1 MSGFEQEWITRL
13 QGISGEQG
21 YGNTRFIDGRS
32 MSLVKALEYIN
43 TTRANDRPKY
53 QELITI
59 MNAAGYQI
67 PKTQNEATVVRK
79 WDTFIRDLF
88 VSEDQDI
95 FSFVSKRRADS
106 SGDGTS
112 TASYPSLTDQ
122 ATAFFNIDTAFRD
135 YLGVSA
141 TNKERK
147 QYYKALSKLEASRPT
162 RQVTRRNGSQ
172 TVQTTTG
179 GVTQEEKEDLL
190 LQFVSRK
197 AAGTNLESITGALGT
212 SMQSIRSFANSM
224 GVVLSDS
231 DMRQL
236 AVSAASGTPLDNIN
250 QRISTI
256 AKAKFPGLTNYI
268 DQGLRVK
275 DIANQ
280 YIAEKAEML
289 ELNVNQIDLTDKDVY
304 GAVSGNQL
312 ESIGDFRR
320 RMRENPIFQYTGKAR
335 EEMSGFIEE
344 TLQRFGL
351 V

>member
-1 MSGFEQEWITRL
+1 MSGFQDYIDEIQSVS
-13 QGISGEQG
+13 SGQG
-21 YGNTRFIDGRS
+21 YGNTRYLDGRS
-32 MSLVKALEYIN
+32 MSLTQALQYVN
-43 TTRANDRPKY
+43 QVRASNPQKY
-53 QELITI
+53 QELISI
-59 MNAAGYQI
+59 MNAAGYTI
-67 PKTQNEATVVRK
+67 PKTQNPQTVVSR
-79 WDTFIRDLF
+79 WDTFVRDLF
-88 VSEDQDI
+88 VSEDQDV
-95 FSFVSKRRADS
+95 FSFVAKRRADS

-112 TASYPSLTDQ
+112 IAEYPSLTDK
-122 ATAFFNIDTAFRD
+122 ANAAFNLQTAFRD

-141 TNKERK
+141 SNKEIN
-147 QYYKALSKLEASRPT
+147 QYYRALSKLESSRPT
-162 RQVTRRNGSQ
+162 RQVTRRVGNR
-172 TVQTTTG
+172 TVQTTVG
-179 GVTQEEKEDLL
+179 GVSQEEKEDLL
-190 LQFVSRK
+190 LQFVSKK
-197 AAGTNLESITGALGT
+197 AAGTNLENITGALGT

-256 AKAKFPGLTNYI
+256 AKAKFPGLTNFI

-280 YIAEKAEML
+280 YIAEKADML

-304 GAVSGNQL
+304 GALSGNQL

-320 RMRENPIFQYTGKAR
+320 RMRENPIFQYTGRAR
-335 EEMSGFIEE
+335 EEMSGMVEE
-344 TLQRFGL
+344 VLQRFGL

>member
-1 MSGFEQEWITRL
+1 MSGFQDYIDEIQSVS
-13 QGISGEQG
+13 SGQG
-21 YGNTRFIDGRS
+21 YGNTRFLDGRS
-32 MSLVKALEYIN
+32 MSLTQALQYVN
-43 TTRANDRPKY
+43 QVRASNPQKY
-53 QELITI
+53 QELISI
-59 MNAAGYQI
+59 MNAAGYTI
-67 PKTQNEATVVRK
+67 PKTQNPQTVVSR
-79 WDTFIRDLF
+79 WDTFVRDLF
-88 VSEDQDI
+88 VSEDQDV
-95 FSFVSKRRADS
+95 FSFVAKRRADS

-112 TASYPSLTDQ
+112 VAEYPSLTDQ
-122 ATAFFNIDTAFRD
+122 ATAAFNLQTAFRD

-141 TNKERK
+141 SNKDIK
-147 QYYKALSKLEASRPT
+147 QYYKALSKLESSRPT
-162 RQVTRRNGSQ
+162 RQVTRRVGNR
-172 TVQTTTG
+172 TVQTTVG

-190 LQFVSRK
+190 LQFVSKK
-197 AAGTNLESITGALGT
+197 AAGTNLENITGALGT
-212 SMQSIRSFANSM
+212 SMQSIRNFASSM

-236 AVSAASGTPLDNIN
+236 AVSAASGTPLDSIN

-256 AKAKFPGLTNYI
+256 AKAKFPGLTNFI

-280 YIAEKAEML
+280 YIAEKADML

-304 GAVSGNQL
+304 GALAGNQL

-320 RMRENPIFQYTGKAR
+320 RMRENPIFQYTGRAR

>member
-1 MSGFEQEWITRL
+1 MSGFQDYINEIQDV
-13 QGISGEQG
+13 SGEQG

-32 MSLVKALEYIN
+32 MSLTQALQYVN
-43 TTRANDRPKY
+43 QVRANNPQKY

-59 MNAAGYQI
+59 MNAANYTI
-67 PKTQNEATVVRK
+67 PKTQNPQTVVSR
-79 WDTFIRDLF
+79 WDTFVRDLF
-88 VSEDQDI
+88 VSEDQDV
-95 FSFVSKRRADS
+95 FSFVARRRADS

-112 TASYPSLTDQ
+112 SASYPSLTDQ

-135 YLGVSA
+135 YLGVAA
-141 TNKERK
+141 TDKERK

-162 RQVTRRNGSQ
+162 RQVTRRSGSQ
-172 TVQTTTG
+172 TVQTTIG

-212 SMQSIRSFANSM
+212 GMQSIRSFANSM

-280 YIAEKAEML
+280 YIAEKADML

-304 GAVSGNQL
+304 GALAGNQL

-320 RMRENPIFQYTGKAR
+320 RMRENPIFQYTGRAR
-335 EEMSGFIEE
+335 EEMSGFVEE